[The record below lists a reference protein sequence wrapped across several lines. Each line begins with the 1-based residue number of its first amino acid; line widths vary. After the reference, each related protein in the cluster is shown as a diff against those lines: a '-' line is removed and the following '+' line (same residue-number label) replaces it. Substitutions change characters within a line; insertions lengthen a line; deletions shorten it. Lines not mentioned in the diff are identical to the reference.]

1 MLHAIS
7 RTFVPYIHR
16 IRQHWYGSSR
26 RTRHLLLAGG
36 GIIIIIAG
44 WQICAGLLTQTK
56 PKSAAPV
63 TVAIAQMHDV
73 TVTEHSVGTV
83 VAEATVNVTARV
95 GGQIVAVAFKEGQ
108 SVHKGDLLFRLDPRP
123 LKAALDEAA
132 ATLAKDRA
140 TAISNARTQARDKA
154 LLAAK
159 AVSQQ
164 TYDADEATAKAAAA
178 TVLADKAALDTARL
192 NLEYGDIRAPIDGK
206 TGAIAVQI
214 GNLVIANATTTLVTI
229 TQDMPVKVSF
239 TLPQD
244 RLGLIQKQIKT
255 GKLTVRITPDGGDPI
270 TAPVNFVDNAV
281 NQSAGT
287 IELRASVAN
296 SDHRLVPGQMV
307 SVDAALQNLTGVVVV
322 PHNAVNPGQTGSY
335 IFVIK
340 NDKAKNDRAKQVAVK
355 VLSDDGQIAA
365 IGGKVRPGDT
375 VITDGQLRV
384 EDGGR
389 VHIVRHGAGTAN
401 SAQTAPGAQ

>member
-1 MLHAIS
+1 MLHV
-7 RTFVPYIHR
+7 TGWPFTPHIHH
-16 IRQHWYGSSR
+16 IRQLWNSSSR
-26 RTRHLLLAGG
+26 RTRRLLLAGG
-36 GIIIIIAG
+36 AIIIVFAG
-44 WQICAGLLTQTK
+44 WQIGAGLLTQTK
-56 PKSAAPV
+56 TKSAAPV
-63 TVAIAQMHDV
+63 TVAITQKRDV

-123 LKAALDEAA
+123 LKAARDEAA

-140 TAISNARTQARDKA
+140 TAVSSARTLARDKA

-164 TYDADEATAKAAAA
+164 TYDADEASAKAATA
-178 TVLADKAALDTARL
+178 TVLADKAALDTAQL

-244 RLGLIQKQIKT
+244 RLGAIQKQIKA
-255 GKLTVRITPDGGDPI
+255 GKLAVRIAPEGGDPI

-287 IELRASVAN
+287 IELRASIAN
-296 SDHRLVPGQMV
+296 NDHRLVPGQMV
-307 SVDAALQNLTGVVVV
+307 SVDAALQTLSGAVVV
-322 PHNAVNPGQTGSY
+322 PHNAVNPGQAGNY
-335 IFVIK
+335 VFVV
-340 NDKAKNDRAKQVAVK
+340 KNDRAKQVAVK

-365 IGGKVRPGDT
+365 ISGKIHPGDT

-389 VHIVRHGAGTAN
+389 VHVVRHGPGAAN